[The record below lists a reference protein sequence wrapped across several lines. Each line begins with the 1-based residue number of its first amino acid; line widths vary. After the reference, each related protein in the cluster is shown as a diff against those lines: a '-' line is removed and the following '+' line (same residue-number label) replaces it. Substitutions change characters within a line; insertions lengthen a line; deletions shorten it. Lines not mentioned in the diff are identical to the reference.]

1 MKGRPDGEVRYRD
14 KQREGRFKI
23 KLLCMSL
30 YPTGGMVRVGQ
41 ARVSGQLKKQN
52 TVLDSE
58 KSACPQ
64 WACLGIQYEKHS
76 FLLVKKGTSSIQA
89 STLVLMVK

>member
-1 MKGRPDGEVRYRD
+1 MALTLEYFVLGILGAGFQTMKGRPDGEVRYRD

-23 KLLCMSL
+23 KFLCMSL

-41 ARVSGQLKKQN
+41 VRVSNLKKRN

-58 KSACPQ
+58 KSACPG
-64 WACLGIQYEKHS
+64 LDGEVEESH
-76 FLLVKKGTSSIQA
+76 
-89 STLVLMVK
+89 